1 MSVQTQTPS
10 QKIPA
15 IKPKTRGRLK
25 GPKLQDASRSA
36 RQVATAI
43 LEVMAGARLP
53 SDAAK
58 ALGISQPRYYLLENR
73 AMNGLIAACE
83 PRRMGRVRST
93 ESELATAERTIKR
106 LEQDCARYAALARVA
121 QRTIGLNAP
130 QPAKAA
136 EPGKKPRK
144 RKPTVRALKVLD
156 MLKSQSSGEAEAGTA
171 GEQPAKE

>member
-1 MSVQTQTPS
+1 MIQQTPE
-10 QKIPA
+10 KPA
-15 IKPKTRGRLK
+15 VSKPKARERLK

-58 ALGISQPRYYLLENR
+58 ALGVSQPRYYLLESR

-83 PRRMGRVRST
+83 PRRMGRVRSA
-93 ESELATAERTIKR
+93 ESELANARRTIQR

-121 QRTIGLNAP
+121 QRTVGLNAP
-130 QPAKAA
+130 QPPKP

-144 RKPTVRALKVLD
+144 RKPTVRALKVLN
-156 MLKSQSSGEAEAGTA
+156 MLKSQPSGEEEAGSA

>member
-1 MSVQTQTPS
+1 MQEVKHERADAARESGSQTQNTCALERS
-10 QKIPA
+10 E
-15 IKPKTRGRLK
+15 
-25 GPKLQDASRSA
+25 ASRSA

-58 ALGISQPRYYLLENR
+58 ALGVSQPRYYLLENR

-83 PRRMGRVRST
+83 PLHMGRVRSA
-93 ESELATAERTIKR
+93 ESELAAAQHSTKR

-121 QRTIGLNAP
+121 QRTILNAP